1 MSVEWAESSVYYQHA
16 KATRREADG
25 PIQFATHKLTS
36 VVYLIARSY
45 FLLLKWISMY
55 VPVRTRQHTKPAI

>member
-1 MSVEWAESSVYYQHA
+1 MSVEWAGSSVYYQHA

-45 FLLLKWISMY
+45 FLLLKWIAMW
-55 VPVRTRQHTKPAI
+55 